1 MIPCIIII
9 LTRRPRLPE
18 ELYVI
23 EPYETLPC
31 ELETFTIKGRRA
43 SKDDFGSTYE
53 GNRHCDYLNRK
64 SPCKNNHFKSVP
76 YKDNKSVADKYGL
89 DEYEYIK
96 VCEALED
103 KLYVGEC
110 KWCG

>member
-1 MIPCIIII
+1 M
-9 LTRRPRLPE
+9 PE
-18 ELYVI
+18 ELFEI
-23 EPYETLPC
+23 ETYSTLPC
-31 ELETFTIKGRRA
+31 ELETFTIKGKRA
-43 SKDDFGSTYE
+43 SKDDFGYTYE
-53 GNRHCDYLNRK
+53 GNRYCFSFSRH
-64 SPCKNNHFKSVP
+64 SPCKNNHFKSIP
-76 YKDNKSVADKYGL
+76 YKSNKEVADKYGL